1 MPTFQTMLP
10 KGWSSFAFKLQF
22 RGRTLEVSVNAD
34 GADVALLSGD
44 ALSVA
49 VNGRTLDLA

>member
-1 MPTFQTMLP
+1 
-10 KGWSSFAFKLQF
+10 
-22 RGRTLEVSVNAD
+22 LEVSVRAD

-49 VNGRTLDLA
+49 VNGQTLDLA